1 MCHKR
6 DNITKCGQFLSGLL
20 YECKS
25 NLERMVERIPGSDY
39 DQLQHFISEPPWDSF
54 GVMESASEKV
64 QATLR
69 LSMEELESKVSSLG
83 LLLDE
88 SGWEKSGKKSV
99 GVARQYIG
107 QLGKVANGQVGVFAR
122 ANALKRQK

>member
-1 MCHKR
+1 
-6 DNITKCGQFLSGLL
+6 
-20 YECKS
+20 
-25 NLERMVERIPGSDY
+25 MVERIPGSDY